1 MAFKL
6 FDYQSS
12 GKGVSKSAPQKKPFF
27 KYWEIFG
34 RKFWKLIELNMLYVL
49 FCIPII
55 TFGPATAALTH
66 VMRKFI
72 LEQPCFVFDEF
83 FFRLFAALV
92 SQHSVS
98 VAAGDF
104 ALA

>member
-34 RKFWKLIELNMLYVL
+34 RKFWKLSRPGHKEDGVAERPMEW
-49 FCIPII
+49 CKS
-55 TFGPATAALTH
+55 TA
-66 VMRKFI
+66 
-72 LEQPCFVFDEF
+72 
-83 FFRLFAALV
+83 
-92 SQHSVS
+92 
-98 VAAGDF
+98 
-104 ALA
+104 